1 METWMHLL
9 SKNKVTVWLNE
20 DDSLL
25 CSTNDNNDKAYV
37 NQSQTCNWLHVNTF
51 ESRCWL
57 LAHVSHSEHFVR
69 MQILNCWAVHTHET
83 STGTQWD
90 TACRWPFCRILNLP
104 LWKESQK
111 PYTQATTFCVWKKQT
126 LWETEKQELV
136 ILSRKQIVIN
146 TCISTQKHFILHVLE
161 KAWQIWTLVRHK
173 LKKLRDLSVI
183 SHTYTNTHNVL
194 KTLYFTFAYLRLLKI
209 DTESPL

>member
-1 METWMHLL
+1 M
-9 SKNKVTVWLNE
+9 N
-20 DDSLL
+20 
-25 CSTNDNNDKAYV
+25 
-37 NQSQTCNWLHVNTF
+37 HVAD
-51 ESRCWL
+51 CWL
-57 LAHVSHSEHFVR
+57 TYPTLSTLSGCRFWTAELCTLMKPQQELSGTPHVGDCS
-69 MQILNCWAVHTHET
+69 
-83 STGTQWD
+83 
-90 TACRWPFCRILNLP
+90 FCRILNLP

-111 PYTQATTFCVWKKQT
+111 PYTQATTFSVWKKQT
-126 LWETEKQELV
+126 LWGMEKQELV

-146 TCISTQKHFILHVLE
+146 TCISTQKHFILHVLK